1 MAVTVRAD
9 PAAPR
14 QSLLGLVDL
23 YIAAAQGT
31 ALGRPSVYGD
41 GERIVGSRLPIV
53 GHVDGEGAWRIVL
66 DAGAAQ
72 HGRVAVDH
80 QRRKGHAVDVRPTRV
95 IDVLE
100 GSADRPRGRLRLYDE
115 TEGPTSSRDINRAS
129 SCHLANRQWRREHSS
144 RGLPNPSRALV
155 IGEVHC

>member
-9 PAAPR
+9 PQAPR

-72 HGRVAVDH
+72 HGRVGRHLRQERCAMQD
-80 QRRKGHAVDVRPTRV
+80 RKSTR
-95 IDVLE
+95 LN
-100 GSADRPRGRLRLYDE
+100 
-115 TEGPTSSRDINRAS
+115 SS
-129 SCHLANRQWRREHSS
+129 HSQ
-144 RGLPNPSRALV
+144 
-155 IGEVHC
+155 I